1 MTESTDLVTYRVEP
15 AQPGADALAAH
26 LTLNDPS
33 DARAVRRAVG
43 IS

>member
-15 AQPGADALAAH
+15 AQPGADGLVAY
-26 LTLNDPS
+26 LTLNDPTG
-33 DARAVRRAVG
+33 AMRCPTRCW